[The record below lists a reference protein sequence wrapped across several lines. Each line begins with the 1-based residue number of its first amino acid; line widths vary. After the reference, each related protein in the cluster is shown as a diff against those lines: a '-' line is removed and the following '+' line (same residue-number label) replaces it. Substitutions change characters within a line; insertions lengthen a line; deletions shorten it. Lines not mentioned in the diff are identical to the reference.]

1 MRNVLLIG
9 CITVILVTITG
20 CGGKIVSES
29 FIREDVDL
37 AFVQTIAVL
46 PFENNSEERFAGDRA
61 RDLTITQVLAMG
73 LYDVVEKDLVDSH
86 MYNEAI
92 DPGAPIDPLTL
103 KRLGNRLGVQAFLV
117 GTVDVA
123 GENKLGATTY
133 PEIALTLRLIETDSS
148 MIIWQASGHKSG
160 ESFGRRLF
168 GLKADDAFQITF
180 KLVRYLLNTAP
191 AAY

>member
-9 CITVILVTITG
+9 FIAVLLMVITG
-20 CGGKIVSES
+20 CGGKTVSES
-29 FIREDVDL
+29 FTREDVDV

-46 PFENNSEERFAGDRA
+46 PFENNSEERFAGHRA

-92 DPGAPIDPLTL
+92 DPGTPIDPLTL

-133 PEIALTLRLIETDSS
+133 PEIALTLRLIETDSG
-148 MIIWQASGHKSG
+148 MIIWQASGHRSG

-168 GLKADDAFQITF
+168 GLKADDAFQITLS
-180 KLVRYLLNTAP
+180 LVRALLNTAP
-191 AAY
+191 SVY